1 MKIGAF
7 TLLFGEKPIAETL
20 DYLCSLGVAAVEFGT
35 GAYVRAATFPVE
47 ELLSS
52 DAKVRW
58 LKDAIATRNLE
69 ISALSCH
76 GNPLH
81 PNQRIAKSHHADFVN
96 TCKLARRL
104 GVKQV
109 NTLSGCPG
117 SDPGAELPSWIVSS
131 LFPEDFSKAWEWQ
144 WKEWVIPYWREAAQ
158 IANDNGVRVGIEM
171 APNCVVF
178 NVSTLLR
185 LRRAVGENI
194 GANLD
199 PSHLFW
205 QGMDIGAVIRALG
218 DAIFHF
224 HAKDSAVN
232 PYVAAVDGVLD
243 PKPLTDEFNRSWIFR
258 TVGYGHDEL
267 AWNNIISA
275 LRTVGYDSVLSIEH
289 EDSLMEGDEGLR
301 KAISF
306 LQRSLI
312 QAPPGRAYWAEESR
326 RNLAEE

>member
-1 MKIGAF
+1 MKIGVL
-7 TLLFGEKPIAETL
+7 TLLFGERPLEEVL
-20 DYLCSLGVAAVEFGT
+20 DYLCSLGVGAVEFGT
-35 GAYVRAATFPVE
+35 GGYVSARHFPVE
-47 ELLSS
+47 DLLSS
-52 DAKVRW
+52 DTKVRW
-58 LKDAIATRNLE
+58 LEEVVQTRNLE

-81 PNQRIAKSHHADFVN
+81 PNERIAKSHHDDFVK
-96 TCKLARRL
+96 TCKLAKRL
-104 GVKQV
+104 GIGQV

-117 SDPGAELPSWIVSS
+117 SDPAAECPSWIIFP
-131 LFPEDFSKAWEWQ
+131 LPPEDFLRAWEWQ
-144 WKEWVIPYWREAAQ
+144 WNERVIPYWRSAAQ
-158 IANDNGVRVGIEM
+158 IAQENGVRIGIEM
-171 APNCVVF
+171 VPNCVVF
-178 NVSTLLR
+178 NVATLLR
-185 LRRAVGENI
+185 LRHAIGDTI

-205 QGMDIGAVIRALG
+205 QGMDIAAVIRALG
-218 DAIFHF
+218 KAIYHF

-232 PYVAAVDGVLD
+232 PYVASVDGVLD

-289 EDSLMEGDEGLR
+289 EDSLMSADEGLR
-301 KAISF
+301 KAVSF

-312 QAPPGRAYWAEESR
+312 QAPPGRAYWAE
-326 RNLAEE
+326 